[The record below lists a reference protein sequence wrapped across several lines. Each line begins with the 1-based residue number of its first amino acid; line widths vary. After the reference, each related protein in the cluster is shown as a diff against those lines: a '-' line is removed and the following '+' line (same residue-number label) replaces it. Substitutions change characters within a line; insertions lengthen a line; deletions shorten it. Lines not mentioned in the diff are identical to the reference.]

1 MTLVTAAVAFA
12 LTVAMP
18 SADLQEAAQTPDG
31 LIEWLYDMVSFGPGP
46 EPDWEMFRQVFLE
59 DAVLVFSPRGT
70 QPMRVM
76 DVDGF
81 IRDWQEF
88 YRDADLE
95 STGFTETIGGM
106 SVRSFGGLAHAFV
119 IFEPRLG
126 PPEAPMRGRGLDSI
140 ELAHD
145 GERWWIAAITTDF
158 ESPENPIPEEFV
170 R

>member
-1 MTLVTAAVAFA
+1 MILVPVV
-12 LTVAMP
+12 LTVALAVASP
-18 SADLQEAAQTPDG
+18 PPDVQEAARSPEG

-46 EPDWEMFRQVFLE
+46 EPDWEMFREVFLDE
-59 DAVLVFSPRGT
+59 AVLVFSPRGDR
-70 QPMRVM
+70 PMRVM

-81 IRDWQEF
+81 IRDWEEF
-88 YRDADLE
+88 YRDAGLE

-106 SVRSFGGLAHAFV
+106 SVWSYGSIAHAFV

-145 GERWWIAAITTDF
+145 GERWWIASITTDF
-158 ESPENPIPEEFV
+158 EDPENPIPEDLL

>member
-1 MTLVTAAVAFA
+1 MTLVPVVLTLALA
-12 LTVAMP
+12 LTSQPPDV
-18 SADLQEAAQTPDG
+18 QEAAQTPEG
-31 LIEWLYDMVSFGPGP
+31 LIEALYDMVSFGPGP
-46 EPDWEMFRQVFLE
+46 EPDWRMFYDVFLE
-59 DAVLVFSPRGT
+59 DAVLVFSPRGD

-81 IRDWQEF
+81 IRDWEEF
-88 YRDADLE
+88 FRDAGLE

-106 SVRSFGGLAHAFV
+106 SVRSYGSIAHAFV

-126 PPEAPMRGRGLDSI
+126 PPDAPMRGRGLDSI

-158 ESPENPIPEEFV
+158 ESSQDPIPEDFL